1 MAYTEFTCD
10 NLPTLAQLQAGS
22 MRLMPDGSYAQQV
35 VYVGAPPVDGGD
47 FSDDFSD
54 DFFT

>member
-10 NLPTLAQLQAGS
+10 NLPTLAELQAGS

-35 VYVGAPPVDGGD
+35 VVVSAPSGNGDFNND
-47 FSDDFSD
+47 FSDDFNIQ
-54 DFFT
+54 

>member
-35 VYVGAPPVDGGD
+35 VVVSAPPVGGGD

>member
-10 NLPTLAQLQAGS
+10 NLPTLAELEAGS

-35 VYVGAPPVDGGD
+35 VMIVIPLGAGD
-47 FSDDFSD
+47 FNNDFNDDFNIQ
-54 DFFT
+54 